1 MSPFRDVRGFVTVQY
16 LNRAGFVAGRP
27 MREETPR
34 AHGLFVNT
42 NTHHPRGSRR
52 LCRTLHGY
60 FAHTALPP
68 FLGQTQGPRYN
79 TQDPAS

>member
-16 LNRAGFVAGRP
+16 LNRAGFVARRP

-34 AHGLFVNT
+34 AQGLIVFT
-42 NTHHPRGSRR
+42 NTPHPWGSRR
-52 LCRTLHGY
+52 LCSTLHGY

-68 FLGQTQGPRYN
+68 SLGQTQGPKYD
-79 TQDPAS
+79 T